1 MKLSD
6 FLFNVGRPVAFY
18 PGLVKA
24 LGSMK
29 QAVFVCQMAYW
40 KDKGEDPDGW
50 IYKTSDEIE
59 TETSLT
65 YKEQIV
71 VRAALVEKK
80 ALEERYARTEHLMYF
95 RVNWDVVNTIWEEHL
110 TNGHMP
116 SGKVAPDQRSTGIL
130 PKVSSLNSNT
140 ETTQKTTQGK
150 TKVSKETQEAI
161 LKLGGIGWMVT
172 AGEQVDQSVIDDA
185 VLANDARNTF
195 EKVFGFG
202 TLPWS
207 SNDVWTKFEKL
218 VVQAYKEN
226 PGWIAQYVLW
236 RNGDGKYSAF
246 SNRKIRENPQMFMD
260 TGYPEFAASK
270 AYQKLTQQQQPSEPK
285 PLVTPFTEN
294 IDTWVPYERPT
305 FDQIISQKKSSSEPL
320 SE

>member
-40 KDKGEDPDGW
+40 KDKGDDPDGW

-65 YKEQIV
+65 YKEQIT

-95 RVNWDVVNTIWEEHL
+95 RVNWDVINTIWDEHL
-110 TNGHMP
+110 TNGHIP
-116 SGKVAPDQRSTGIL
+116 KGKVAPDQRSIGIL

-140 ETTQKTTQGK
+140 DTTSDTTHSDEKISFDEEKADIGW
-150 TKVSKETQEAI
+150 A
-161 LKLGGIGWMVT
+161 LLGGKKVT
-172 AGEQVDQSVIDDA
+172 QRQLDKQKAIKD
-185 VLANDARNTF
+185 F
-195 EKVFGFG
+195 EDMLEAQFRRFP
-202 TLPWS
+202 LNWIAF
-207 SNDVWTKFEKL
+207 DEK
-218 VVQAYKEN
+218 AKEN
-226 PGWIAQYVLW
+226 FRRFLKALPEGESLEGFVNWWMSVEKRVSTPPYTLAIVMQRWPQAFA
-236 RNGDGKYSAF
+236 GKHKQA
-246 SNRKIRENPQMFMD
+246 P
-260 TGYPEFAASK
+260 A
-270 AYQKLTQQQQPSEPK
+270 EPK
-285 PLVTPFTEN
+285 PLETPFTKNLE
-294 IDTWVPYERPT
+294 TWEYYERPS
-305 FDQIISQKKSSSEPL
+305 FDQILAAKKSSSEPL